1 MIALIVLLS
10 HFDLRYNKQCDSFKD
25 SAKVATSI
33 EHIKKKISPIW
44 NKIFWEIEYKWGQGR
59 KVETWVICFLLRI
72 LMQWISSPAVD
83 WNHMRGLFFPHK
95 STVPA
100 P

>member
-33 EHIKKKISPIW
+33 EHIKKKISPI
-44 NKIFWEIEYKWGQGR
+44 
-59 KVETWVICFLLRI
+59 
-72 LMQWISSPAVD
+72 
-83 WNHMRGLFFPHK
+83 
-95 STVPA
+95 
-100 P
+100 